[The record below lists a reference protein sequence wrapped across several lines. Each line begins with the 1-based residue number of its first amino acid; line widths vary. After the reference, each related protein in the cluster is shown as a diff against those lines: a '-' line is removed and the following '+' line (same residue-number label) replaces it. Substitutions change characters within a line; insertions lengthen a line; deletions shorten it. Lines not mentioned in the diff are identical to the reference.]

1 MKDRPNRAPWLWA
14 TPTLVLLL
22 ALLLWPALQL
32 VRLSFCQGG
41 GGQSGFG
48 IGGSFYKPGTWTL
61 GVYARLASDRYFWDI
76 LGFTVWLGLIVTGL
90 CVLLAYPTAHF
101 IWSLSQRWKSLA
113 LAAVIVTKLSSLLV
127 TIYGLKLILGDY
139 GPVNQFLQWIHLTQR
154 PLALQSSAAGVV
166 IGETLLVIPYTILL
180 LWSGLERIDRTLV
193 AAARGL
199 GASPT
204 RSFLSI
210 TLPLSLPA
218 LAAAT
223 LVSLIWALGA
233 FISPYLLGSPQEIT
247 LAVDVQ
253 RQMFENLHWPRGA
266 AEGVGMLLTLS
277 IMVALYGIPHRWLL
291 NKFGV
296 KASAT

>member
-1 MKDRPNRAPWLWA
+1 MSKRQRLTPWFWAAPSLI
-14 TPTLVLLL
+14 LLL
-22 ALLLWPALQL
+22 GLLLWPALQL
-32 VRLSFCQGG
+32 IRLSLCEGG

-61 GVYARLASDRYFWDI
+61 AVYGGLGADRYFWDI
-76 LGFTVWLGLIVTGL
+76 LGFTVWLGLVVTL
-90 CVLLAYPTAHF
+90 VCILLAYPTAHF
-101 IWSLSQRWKSLA
+101 IWQLPGKRKAVA
-113 LAAVIVTKLSSLLV
+113 LGAVIVTKLSSLLV

-139 GPVNQFLQWIHLTQR
+139 GPVNQFLQWTGLTHR
-154 PLALQSSAAGVV
+154 PLMLHDSAAGVV

-180 LWSGLERIDRTLV
+180 LWAGLERVDRTLL

-199 GASPT
+199 GAGPLRAFT
-204 RSFLSI
+204 NV

-218 LAAAT
+218 LATAT

-253 RQMFENLHWPRGA
+253 RQMFENLNWPRGA
-266 AEGVGMLLTLS
+266 AEGVGMLVTISILATLY
-277 IMVALYGIPHRWLL
+277 AIPHRWLIQHS
-291 NKFGV
+291 GV
-296 KASAT
+296 KEGLA